1 MVSTV
6 MVMMIPEGLKSL
18 KFVRLLMVKDYSFL
32 IFTKYDQILM
42 ILNPARDLPT
52 MNTIVVTSVNTS
64 PTVII
69 S

>member
-52 MNTIVVTSVNTS
+52 MNTIVVASVNTS